1 MKVSFEKLLLAVQED
16 RNSPLLKDLIDQLV
30 RHGIN
35 YAANKYNRRL
45 DEGTVYDLV
54 IDSYMSGK
62 FNGSFANLRSYIRK
76 RVDHLAT
83 QEEDQL
89 VVGLEV
95 CVNIACPNDI
105 DMFELK
111 ELIGTI
117 LSDMSPQE
125 RKILQLCFEDLKT
138 FEEIANQLGLSA
150 EQVRKI
156 RNRAICALRKPKKAK
171 LVKAWYDAI

>member
-1 MKVSFEKLLLAVQED
+1 MMSFEKLFFAVQED
-16 RNSPLLKDLIDQLV
+16 RNSPLLEELIDQLV

-45 DEGTVYDLV
+45 DEGTVYDWV
-54 IDSYMSGK
+54 VDSYMSGK
-62 FNGSFANLRSYIRK
+62 FNANLRSYIRK
-76 RVDHLAT
+76 KVDHWAT
-83 QEEDQL
+83 QEENPMEI
-89 VVGLEV
+89 VGLEGYV
-95 CVNIACPNDI
+95 HIACPNDM

-138 FEEIANQLGLSA
+138 FEEIANQLGLPA
-150 EQVRKI
+150 RTVRKI
-156 RNRAICALRKPKKAK
+156 RNRAICALRKPKKAR

>member
-1 MKVSFEKLLLAVQED
+1 MKVENLFLAVQED
-16 RNSPLLKDLIDQLV
+16 RNSPLLNELIDQLV

-45 DEGTVYDLV
+45 DEGTVYDWV
-54 IDSYMSGK
+54 VDSYISGK

-76 RVDHLAT
+76 KVDRWAT
-83 QEEDQL
+83 QEEDL
-89 VVGLEV
+89 EIVGLEV
-95 CVNIACPNDI
+95 CVHIACPNDM

-138 FEEIANQLGLSA
+138 FEEIAHQLGLSA

-156 RNRAICALRKPKKAK
+156 RNRAICALRKPKKAR